1 MTPWKADEWF
11 GIFKAG
17 MDKGGQVRGGKFD
30 TFLLGVF
37 LEMHFQCAI
46 KSAEFCTERDFER

>member
-1 MTPWKADEWF
+1 MV